1 MNVMD
6 PIERK
11 KISVE
16 FFKKAYEAHMGGEP
30 DQAIS
35 LYRKSIELFPTPE
48 ALTFLGWAVSFSGRF
63 KEAIDFCKKAID
75 LDPDFGN
82 PYNDIG
88 AYLIEMG
95 ALDEA
100 VPYLERAT
108 KASRY
113 DSPCFPHYN
122 LGRIWESK
130 GMLKKSMQSYQRA
143 LEENPEY
150 GLATEALSRLKNR
163 LN

>member
-1 MNVMD
+1 MD

-11 KISVE
+11 KVSIE
-16 FFKKAYEAHMGGEP
+16 FFKKGYEAQMGGEIN
-30 DQAIS
+30 QAIS
-35 LYRKSIELFPTPE
+35 LYQKSIELFPTAE
-48 ALTFLGWAVSFSGRF
+48 AFTFLGWSFSFLGRF
-63 KEAIDFCKKAID
+63 KEAIDFCKKAIEV
-75 LDPDFGN
+75 DPDFGN

-95 ALDEA
+95 SLDDA
-100 VPYLERAT
+100 VPYLEKAT
-108 KASRY
+108 KAVRY

-122 LGRIWESK
+122 LGRVWEAK
-130 GMLKKSMQSYQRA
+130 GMIKKAMQSYQRA

-150 GLATEALSRLKNR
+150 ITATEGLNRLKNQ